1 MKLKKLADQVV
12 VITGATSGIGL
23 VTARMAAK
31 RGARL
36 VLVART
42 EPALQ
47 RLAEELKRGG
57 TDATYVKADVG
68 NERDVCNVRDAACME
83 FGGFDTWVNNAAVS
97 IYGKV
102 TDVPIE
108 DHRRLFDTNYWG
120 VVYGS
125 LVAADHLASKGGAII
140 NIGSTLSDRA
150 IPIQGTYS
158 ASKHAIKGFTDALR
172 MELEHDKSAVSV
184 TLIKP
189 ATINTPYPQHAKNF
203 LPTDPALPSPV
214 YDPSI
219 VAEAI
224 LYAAENRVRDL
235 YVGGSAKALSMA
247 GYYAPNLTDKFM
259 ERSMF
264 DLQSREKHSSAQHRG
279 LHHPSGELKETGDY
293 DGHVAKTS
301 LYTKAR
307 MHPRITAGSFAFLA
321 TALGYALLRRANA
334 SGTTNPTGN
343 MQEKEL

>member
-1 MKLKKLADQVV
+1 VKLKKVADQVV

-36 VLVART
+36 VLVARS

-47 RLAEELKRGG
+47 QLTEEIKTSGA
-57 TDATYVKADVG
+57 DATYVKADVG
-68 NERDVCNVRDAACME
+68 VERDVRNIRDAACME

-102 TDVPIE
+102 ADVPLE
-108 DHRRLFDTNYWG
+108 DQRRLFDTNYWG

-125 LVAADHLASKGGAII
+125 LVAAEHLAMKGGAIV
-140 NIGSTLSDRA
+140 NVGSTLSDRA

-158 ASKHAIKGFTDALR
+158 ASKHAVKGFTDALR
-172 MELEHDKSAVSV
+172 MELEHDKAPVSV

-189 ATINTPYPQHAKNF
+189 ATINTPYPQHAKNY
-203 LPTDPALPSPV
+203 LPTDPALASPV

-224 LYAAENRVRDL
+224 LYAAENAVRDL
-235 YVGGSAKALSMA
+235 YAGGAAKALSMA

-259 ERSMF
+259 QRKMF
-264 DLQSREKHSSAQHRG
+264 DVEPREKHSTAHHHG
-279 LHHPSGELKETGDY
+279 LHHPSSELRETGDY
-293 DGHVAKTS
+293 DGHVTKTS

-307 MHPRITAGSFAFLA
+307 LHPRITAGSFAFLA
-321 TALGYALLRRANA
+321 TALGYALFRRATSNGGQNA
-334 SGTTNPTGN
+334 QLKG
-343 MQEKEL
+343 L

>member
-1 MKLKKLADQVV
+1 VKLKKLAEQVV

-31 RGARL
+31 RGAKL

-47 RLAEELKRGG
+47 QLTEELKQSGA
-57 TDATYVKADVG
+57 DATYVKADVG
-68 NERDVCNVRDAACME
+68 AERDVRNVRDAACVE

-97 IYGKV
+97 IYGRV

-108 DHRRLFDTNYWG
+108 DHRKLFDTNYWG

-125 LVAADHLASKGGAII
+125 IVAAEHLSTRGGAII

-172 MELEHDKSAVSV
+172 MELEHDKLPVSV
-184 TLIKP
+184 TLVKP
-189 ATINTPYPQHAKNF
+189 AAINTPYTLHAKNF
-203 LPTDPALPSPV
+203 LATEPEVPAPV
-214 YDPSI
+214 YSPDT

-224 LYAAENRVRDL
+224 LYAAENPVRDL
-235 YVGGSAKALSMA
+235 YVGGAAKALSMA

-259 ERSMF
+259 ERTMF
-264 DLQSREKHSSAQHRG
+264 ESDEREKHSSAHHNALHR
-279 LHHPSGELKETGDY
+279 PSGELLETGDY
-293 DGHVAKTS
+293 DGHVTKTS

-307 MHPRITAGSFAFLA
+307 LHPRITAGSFAFLA
-321 TALGYALLRRANA
+321 TALGYALLRRLSAN
-334 SGTTNPTGN
+334 GN
-343 MQEKEL
+343 TQEKGL